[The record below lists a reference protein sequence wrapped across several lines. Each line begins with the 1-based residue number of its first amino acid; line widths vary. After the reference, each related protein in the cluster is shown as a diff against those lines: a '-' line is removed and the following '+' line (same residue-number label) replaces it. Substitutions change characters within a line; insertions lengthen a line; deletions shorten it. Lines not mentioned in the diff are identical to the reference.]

1 MNPIAFNLFGINVHW
16 YGIIL
21 SSATVTGIVLAL
33 KEADRKGLDSNL
45 ILDLVIWMVPVAI
58 ICARSYYVI
67 FNWDFYKDNPREIIA
82 IWHGGIA
89 IHGAIFGGSIA
100 VYFYS
105 KFKKL
110 SMLQLLDIL
119 APGLVLGQA
128 IGRWGNFINQEAY
141 GYETNLPW
149 AMYID
154 GAYRHPTFLYESI
167 WDFMVFLTLQVFK
180 KRKENMNGDVFFLY
194 ATLYSVGRFFI
205 EGFRTDSLMLGNFR
219 VAQIVSLAVIIL
231 GMLFMHFRRRK
242 RKALKKSFEDYKNRH
257 AKDF

>member
-21 SSATVTGIVLAL
+21 SSATVIGIVLAL
-33 KEADRKGLDSNL
+33 KEADRKGIDPNL

-67 FNWDFYKDNPREIIA
+67 FNWDFYKNNPREIIA

-89 IHGAIFGGSIA
+89 IHGAIFGGLIT
-100 VYFYS
+100 VYVYS

-119 APGLVLGQA
+119 APSLVLGQA
-128 IGRWGNFINQEAY
+128 IGRWGNFVNQEAY
-141 GYETNLPW
+141 GYETNVPW

-167 WDFMVFLTLQVFK
+167 WDFMVYLTLQVFK
-180 KRKENMNGDVFFLY
+180 KREENMDGDVFFLY
-194 ATLYSVGRFFI
+194 AILYSVGRFFI
-205 EGFRTDSLMLGNFR
+205 EGFRTDSLMLGNLR
-219 VAQIVSLAVIIL
+219 VAQIVSLVAIML
-231 GMLFMHFRRRK
+231 GILFMYFRRRK
-242 RKALKKSFEDYKNRH
+242 PFEKKFEDQENRH
-257 AKDF
+257 TDDF